1 MGENIM
7 QNRDKMSK
15 ADWDKE
21 AKKYYQF
28 SREAIDKKEESFQRC
43 DTDGFLTQQI
53 LSDTSN
59 LERARAELCE
69 KQGKHEFLGLYD
81 GERRLKAKIILVED
95 KFQPWSKTKN
105 PVWFLEDSEAERY
118 GRKFMPFNNGRGKS
132 RILNSF
138 GLKELE
144 VIADAWAKSE
154 WAGWTHYIK
163 YYRVD
168 NEWGQ
173 KDKIKKVN

>member
-1 MGENIM
+1 ML
-7 QNRDKMSK
+7 NRNKMTK
-15 ADWDKE
+15 ADWNNE
-21 AKKYYQF
+21 AKKYINL
-28 SREAIDKKEESFQRC
+28 SNEAIDRKEESFQRC
-43 DTDGFLTQQI
+43 DTDGFLTQQV
-53 LSDTSN
+53 LADTSR

-69 KQGKHEFLGLYD
+69 KKGKHEFLGLYD
-81 GERRLKAKIILVED
+81 GKRRLKAKIILVED
-95 KFQPWSKTKN
+95 KFTPWSKTKN
-105 PVWFLEDSEAERY
+105 PVWFLEDDEAEKY

-138 GLKELE
+138 GLKELR
-144 VIADAWAKSE
+144 VLSDAWAKSE

-173 KDKIKKVN
+173 NDKLIKEKTYA